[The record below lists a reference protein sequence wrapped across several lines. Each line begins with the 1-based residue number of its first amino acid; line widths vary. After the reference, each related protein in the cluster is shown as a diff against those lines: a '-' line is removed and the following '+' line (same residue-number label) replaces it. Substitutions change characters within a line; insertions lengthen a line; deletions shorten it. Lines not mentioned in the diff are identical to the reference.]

1 MAKDKEG
8 FSNAVRLA
16 REHDLGV
23 DARDLLEEYADYLYE
38 HMEFEMA
45 MEKYLQVPCTVFI
58 SPCQLITSWLDSSIH
73 KMKRFCCSLSVKSFN
88 YQIFLPNKLVS
99 GICN

>member
-23 DARDLLEEYADYLYE
+23 DARDLLEEYADYLYDQL
-38 HMEFEMA
+38 EFEMA
-45 MEKYLQVPCTVFI
+45 MEKYLQVFFAIVYI
-58 SPCQLITSWLDSSIH
+58 
-73 KMKRFCCSLSVKSFN
+73 M
-88 YQIFLPNKLVS
+88 Y
-99 GICN
+99 